1 MAGQRGRVLGLRC
14 LVVRPRVVQTN
25 IGKSCMRLIWRI
37 IWALLLAVVVTV
49 VLLLFLPADR
59 IARLAAEQ
67 IQAQTGRDVSI
78 TGNVSMTLWPVLGV
92 SAGKIEVG
100 NADWARQG
108 SMLTARNA
116 AIGIDTMA
124 LLSGEIKI
132 TNIEVASPT
141 IRLESRKDG
150 RANWIFTDASG
161 DAAIETGTTPDREAQ
176 AFSLQKLTVT
186 DATLIY
192 DAESSDRV
200 SYSGVDLA
208 LDWPERLGAADIQ
221 ATLRPAGADVD
232 VVARIESFAGFIA
245 GDVQSLSAQIKTSGG
260 SLSLNGRAST
270 MGDVAGRLGLKL
282 SDTDAFLR
290 ALGLGGADLPR
301 GLGRSVDMTTDLTL
315 TSDRRLS
322 LRGLDADLGGN
333 TVSGAA
339 DILLNGT
346 PQINAQFS
354 AGALDLT
361 GVTLG
366 ESAGTASGEGVGTG
380 WPKDRID
387 ASGLAAFNGEIA
399 LMANSIDLGS
409 FKLGKTRALVKN
421 ERSRAVIEL
430 REVQAYGGTVSGEFV
445 MNNRSGLSVGGKIF
459 VKSISVQQVLM
470 DALDMERLTG
480 TGDAEM
486 SFLGSGATVDA
497 IMRSLSGKGAVR
509 LGQGTIQGLD
519 LNTLMG
525 SGKGSGGTTVFDSLG
540 ATFTMDAGNLRNDDL
555 LFVLPNFEARGKG
568 RIGLGTQDID
578 YLFTP
583 AALRAN
589 SGKGIAIPVSIKGP
603 WSDPRIKP
611 DLEAAIDLNFAE
623 EKAKLEQKAKDLE
636 NEAKALVQGKLEKEL
651 GVSTEDGQSVED
663 AVKKK
668 LEDKLKGELFK
679 LFD

>member
-1 MAGQRGRVLGLRC
+1 MRMSGMKI
-14 LVVRPRVVQTN
+14 
-25 IGKSCMRLIWRI
+25 IGRI
-37 IWALLLAVVVTV
+37 IWALLLTVVVTV

-78 TGNVSMTLWPVLGV
+78 TGDVSMTLWPVLGV
-92 SAGKIEVG
+92 SAGEIEVG

-116 AIGIDTMA
+116 AIGIDAMA

-132 TNIEVASPT
+132 TNIEAASPT

-150 RANWIFTDASG
+150 RASWVFTDASG
-161 DAAIETGTTPDREAQ
+161 EAAFETETTPDREAQ

-192 DAESSDRV
+192 DAEGSDLV

-232 VVARIESFAGFIA
+232 VVATINGFAGFIA
-245 GDVQSLSAQIKTSGG
+245 GDVQPVVARIKTSGG

-270 MGDVAGRLGLKL
+270 AGDVAGRLGLKL

-290 ALGLGGADLPR
+290 ALGLDGADLPR
-301 GLGRSVDMTTDLTL
+301 GLGRSVDMDADLTL

-322 LRGLDADLGGN
+322 LRGMQADLGGN
-333 TVSGAA
+333 TITGAA
-339 DILLNGT
+339 DISLNGT
-346 PQINAQFS
+346 PQINAQIS
-354 AGALDLT
+354 AGALDLKGAT
-361 GVTLG
+361 QGDSSSAS
-366 ESAGTASGEGVGTG
+366 SAGSVGTG
-380 WPKDRID
+380 WPKDSID

-399 LMANSIDLGS
+399 LTASSIDLGS
-409 FKLGKTRALVKN
+409 FQLGKTRALIKN
-421 ERSRAVIEL
+421 DRSRMVFEM
-430 REVQAYGGTVSGEFV
+430 REVQAYDGTVSGEFV
-445 MNNRSGLSVGGKIF
+445 MNNRGGLSVGGKIF
-459 VKSISVQQVLM
+459 AKSVSVQKVLRDAM
-470 DALDMERLTG
+470 DVERLTG
-480 TGDAEM
+480 NGDAEI
-486 SFLGSGATVDA
+486 SFLGSGSNVDA
-497 IMRSLSGKGAVR
+497 IMRSLSGNGALR

-525 SGKGSGGTTVFDSLG
+525 SGNGSGGTTVFDSLG
-540 ATFTMDAGNLRNDDL
+540 ATFAINAGNLRNDDL
-555 LFVLPNFEARGKG
+555 LFVLPNYEARGKG
-568 RIGLGTQDID
+568 RVGLGAQDID

-603 WSDPRIKP
+603 WSNPRIQP
-611 DLEAAIDLNFAE
+611 DLEAAINLNLAE
-623 EKAKLEQKAKDLE
+623 EKAKLKEK
-636 NEAKALVQGKLEKEL
+636 AKALEDDTKARAQEKLEKEL
-651 GVSTEDGQSVED
+651 GVSTQDGQSVED

>member
-1 MAGQRGRVLGLRC
+1 MKI
-14 LVVRPRVVQTN
+14 
-25 IGKSCMRLIWRI
+25 IGRI
-37 IWALLLAVVVTV
+37 IGALLLIAVVAV
-49 VLLLFLPADR
+49 VSLLFLPADR

-67 IQAQTGRDVSI
+67 IKAQTGREVSI
-78 TGNVSMTLWPVLGV
+78 TGDVSMTLWPVLGV
-92 SAGKIEVG
+92 SAGEIEVG

-116 AIGIDTMA
+116 AIGIDAMA

-132 TNIEVASPT
+132 TNIEAASPT

-150 RANWIFTDASG
+150 RASWVFTDASG
-161 DAAIETGTTPDREAQ
+161 EAAIETETAPDREAQ

-192 DAESSDRV
+192 DAEGSDLV

-232 VVARIESFAGFIA
+232 VVATINGFAGFIA
-245 GDVQSLSAQIKTSGG
+245 GDVQPIVARIKTSGG
-260 SLSLNGRAST
+260 SLSLKGRAST
-270 MGDVAGRLGLKL
+270 AGDVAGRLGLKL

-290 ALGLGGADLPR
+290 ALGLDGADLPR
-301 GLGRSVDMTTDLTL
+301 GLGRSVDMDADLTL

-322 LRGLDADLGGN
+322 LRGMQADLDGN
-333 TVSGAA
+333 TITGAA
-339 DILLNGT
+339 DVLLNGT
-346 PQINAQFS
+346 PQFNAQIS
-354 AGALDLT
+354 AGALDLKGAT
-361 GVTLG
+361 QGDNSSAS
-366 ESAGTASGEGVGTG
+366 SAGSVGTG

-399 LMANSIDLGS
+399 LTASSIDLGS
-409 FKLGKTRALVKN
+409 FQLGKTRALIKN
-421 ERSRAVIEL
+421 DRSRMVFEM
-430 REVQAYGGTVSGEFV
+430 REVQAYDGTVSGEFV
-445 MNNRSGLSVGGKIF
+445 MNNRGGLSVGGKIF
-459 VKSISVQQVLM
+459 AKSVSVQKVLRDAM
-470 DALDMERLTG
+470 DVERLTG
-480 TGDAEM
+480 NGDAEI
-486 SFLGSGATVDA
+486 SFLGSGSNVDA
-497 IMRSLSGKGAVR
+497 IMRSLSGNGALR

-525 SGKGSGGTTVFDSLG
+525 SGNGSGGTTVFDSLG
-540 ATFTMDAGNLRNDDL
+540 ATFTINAGNLRNDDL
-555 LFVLPNFEARGKG
+555 LFVLPNYEARGKG
-568 RIGLGTQDID
+568 RVGLGAQEID

-603 WSDPRIKP
+603 WSNPRIQP
-611 DLEAAIDLNFAE
+611 DLEAAINLNLAE
-623 EKAKLEQKAKDLE
+623 EKAKLKEK
-636 NEAKALVQGKLEKEL
+636 AKALEDDTKARAQEKLEKEL
-651 GVSTEDGQSVED
+651 GVATEDGQSVED

>member
-1 MAGQRGRVLGLRC
+1 MKI
-14 LVVRPRVVQTN
+14 
-25 IGKSCMRLIWRI
+25 IGRI
-37 IWALLLAVVVTV
+37 IWALLLTVVVTV

-78 TGNVSMTLWPVLGV
+78 TGDVSMTLWPVLGV
-92 SAGKIEVG
+92 SAGEIEVG

-116 AIGIDTMA
+116 AIGIDAMA

-132 TNIEVASPT
+132 TNIEAASPT

-150 RANWIFTDASG
+150 RASWVFTDASG
-161 DAAIETGTTPDREAQ
+161 EAAFETETTPDREAQ

-192 DAESSDRV
+192 DAEGSDLV

-232 VVARIESFAGFIA
+232 VVATINGFAGFIA
-245 GDVQSLSAQIKTSGG
+245 GDVQPVVARIKTSGG

-270 MGDVAGRLGLKL
+270 AGDVAGRLGLKL

-290 ALGLGGADLPR
+290 ALGLDGADLPR
-301 GLGRSVDMTTDLTL
+301 GLGRSVDMDADLTL

-322 LRGLDADLGGN
+322 LRGMQADLGGN
-333 TVSGAA
+333 TITGAA
-339 DILLNGT
+339 DISLNGT
-346 PQINAQFS
+346 PQINAQIS
-354 AGALDLT
+354 AGALDLKGAT
-361 GVTLG
+361 QGDSSSAS
-366 ESAGTASGEGVGTG
+366 SAGSVGTG
-380 WPKDRID
+380 WPKDSID

-399 LMANSIDLGS
+399 LTASSIDLGS
-409 FKLGKTRALVKN
+409 FQLGKTRALIKN
-421 ERSRAVIEL
+421 DRSRMVFEM
-430 REVQAYGGTVSGEFV
+430 REVQAYDGTVSGEFV
-445 MNNRSGLSVGGKIF
+445 MNNRGGLSVGGKIF
-459 VKSISVQQVLM
+459 AKSVSVQKVLRDAM
-470 DALDMERLTG
+470 DVERLTG
-480 TGDAEM
+480 NGDAEI
-486 SFLGSGATVDA
+486 SFLGSGSNVDA
-497 IMRSLSGKGAVR
+497 IMRSLSGNGALR

-525 SGKGSGGTTVFDSLG
+525 SGNGSGGTTVFDSLG
-540 ATFTMDAGNLRNDDL
+540 ATFAINAGNLRNDDL
-555 LFVLPNFEARGKG
+555 LFVLPNYEARGKG
-568 RIGLGTQDID
+568 RVGLGAQDID

-603 WSDPRIKP
+603 WSNPRIQP
-611 DLEAAIDLNFAE
+611 DLEAAINLNLAE
-623 EKAKLEQKAKDLE
+623 EKAKLKEK
-636 NEAKALVQGKLEKEL
+636 AKALEDDTKARAQEKLEKEL
-651 GVSTEDGQSVED
+651 GVSTQDGQSVED

>member
-1 MAGQRGRVLGLRC
+1 MRMSGMKI
-14 LVVRPRVVQTN
+14 
-25 IGKSCMRLIWRI
+25 IGRI
-37 IWALLLAVVVTV
+37 IWALLLTVVVTV

-78 TGNVSMTLWPVLGV
+78 TGDVSMTLWPVLGV
-92 SAGKIEVG
+92 SAGEIEVG

-116 AIGIDTMA
+116 AIGIDAMA

-132 TNIEVASPT
+132 TNIEAASPT

-150 RANWIFTDASG
+150 RASWVFTDASG
-161 DAAIETGTTPDREAQ
+161 EAAIETETTPDREAQ

-192 DAESSDRV
+192 DAEGSDLV

-232 VVARIESFAGFIA
+232 VVATINGFAGFIA
-245 GDVQSLSAQIKTSGG
+245 GDVQPVVARIKTSGG

-270 MGDVAGRLGLKL
+270 AGDVAGRLGLKL

-290 ALGLGGADLPR
+290 ALGLDGADLPR
-301 GLGRSVDMTTDLTL
+301 GLGRSVDMDADLTL

-322 LRGLDADLGGN
+322 LRGMQADLGGN
-333 TVSGAA
+333 TITGAA
-339 DILLNGT
+339 DISLNGT
-346 PQINAQFS
+346 PQINAQIS
-354 AGALDLT
+354 AGALDLKGAT
-361 GVTLG
+361 QGDSSSAS
-366 ESAGTASGEGVGTG
+366 SAGSVGTG
-380 WPKDRID
+380 WPKDSID

-399 LMANSIDLGS
+399 LTASSIDLGS
-409 FKLGKTRALVKN
+409 FQLGKTRALIKN
-421 ERSRAVIEL
+421 DRSRMVFEM
-430 REVQAYGGTVSGEFV
+430 REVQAYDGTVSGEFV
-445 MNNRSGLSVGGKIF
+445 MNNRGGLSVGGKIF
-459 VKSISVQQVLM
+459 AKSVSVQKVLRDAM
-470 DALDMERLTG
+470 DVERLTG
-480 TGDAEM
+480 NGDAEI
-486 SFLGSGATVDA
+486 SFLGSGSNVDA
-497 IMRSLSGKGAVR
+497 IMRSLSGNGALR

-525 SGKGSGGTTVFDSLG
+525 SGNGSGGTTVFDSLG
-540 ATFTMDAGNLRNDDL
+540 ATFAINAGNLRNDDL
-555 LFVLPNFEARGKG
+555 LFVLPNYEARGKG
-568 RIGLGTQDID
+568 RVGLGAQDID

-589 SGKGIAIPVSIKGP
+589 SGKGFAIPVSIKGP
-603 WSDPRIKP
+603 WSNPRIQP
-611 DLEAAIDLNFAE
+611 DLEAAINLNLAE
-623 EKAKLEQKAKDLE
+623 EKAKLKEK
-636 NEAKALVQGKLEKEL
+636 AKALEDDAKARAQEKLEKEL
-651 GVSTEDGQSVED
+651 GVSTQDGQSVED

>member
-1 MAGQRGRVLGLRC
+1 MRMSGMKI
-14 LVVRPRVVQTN
+14 
-25 IGKSCMRLIWRI
+25 IGRI
-37 IWALLLAVVVTV
+37 IWALLLTVVVTV

-78 TGNVSMTLWPVLGV
+78 TGDVSMTLWPVLGV
-92 SAGKIEVG
+92 SAGEIEVG

-116 AIGIDTMA
+116 AIGIDAMA

-132 TNIEVASPT
+132 TNIEAASPT

-150 RANWIFTDASG
+150 RASWVFTDASG
-161 DAAIETGTTPDREAQ
+161 EAAIETETTPDREAQ

-192 DAESSDRV
+192 DAEGSDLV

-232 VVARIESFAGFIA
+232 VVATINGFAGFIA
-245 GDVQSLSAQIKTSGG
+245 GDVQPVVARIKTSGG

-270 MGDVAGRLGLKL
+270 AGDVAGRLGLKL

-290 ALGLGGADLPR
+290 ALGLDGADLPR
-301 GLGRSVDMTTDLTL
+301 GLGRSVDMDADLTL

-322 LRGLDADLGGN
+322 LRGMQADLGGN
-333 TVSGAA
+333 TITGAA
-339 DILLNGT
+339 DISLNGT
-346 PQINAQFS
+346 PQINAQIS
-354 AGALDLT
+354 AGALDLKGAT
-361 GVTLG
+361 QGDSSSAS
-366 ESAGTASGEGVGTG
+366 SAGSVGTG
-380 WPKDRID
+380 WPKDSID

-399 LMANSIDLGS
+399 LTASSIDLGS
-409 FKLGKTRALVKN
+409 FQLGKTRALIKN
-421 ERSRAVIEL
+421 DRSRMVFEM
-430 REVQAYGGTVSGEFV
+430 REVQAYDGTVSGEFV
-445 MNNRSGLSVGGKIF
+445 MNNRGGLSVGGKIF
-459 VKSISVQQVLM
+459 AKSVSVQKVLRDAM
-470 DALDMERLTG
+470 DVERLTG
-480 TGDAEM
+480 NGDAEI
-486 SFLGSGATVDA
+486 SFLGSGSNVDA
-497 IMRSLSGKGAVR
+497 IMRSLSGNGALR

-525 SGKGSGGTTVFDSLG
+525 SGNGSGGTTVFDSLG
-540 ATFTMDAGNLRNDDL
+540 ATFAINAGNLRNDDL
-555 LFVLPNFEARGKG
+555 LFVLPNYEARGKG
-568 RIGLGTQDID
+568 RVGLGAQDID

-589 SGKGIAIPVSIKGP
+589 SGKGFAIPVSIKGP
-603 WSDPRIKP
+603 WSNPRIQP
-611 DLEAAIDLNFAE
+611 DLEAAINLNLAE
-623 EKAKLEQKAKDLE
+623 EKAKLKEK
-636 NEAKALVQGKLEKEL
+636 AKALEDDTKARAQEKLEKEL
-651 GVSTEDGQSVED
+651 GVSTQDGQSVED

>member
-1 MAGQRGRVLGLRC
+1 MSGMKI
-14 LVVRPRVVQTN
+14 
-25 IGKSCMRLIWRI
+25 IGRI
-37 IWALLLAVVVTV
+37 IWALLLTVVVTV

-78 TGNVSMTLWPVLGV
+78 TGDVSMTLWPVLGV
-92 SAGKIEVG
+92 SAGEIEVG

-116 AIGIDTMA
+116 AIGIDAMA

-132 TNIEVASPT
+132 TNIEAASPT

-150 RANWIFTDASG
+150 RASWVFTDASG
-161 DAAIETGTTPDREAQ
+161 EAAFETETTPDREAQ

-192 DAESSDRV
+192 DAEGSDLV

-232 VVARIESFAGFIA
+232 VVATINGFAGFIA
-245 GDVQSLSAQIKTSGG
+245 GDVQPVVARIKTSGG

-270 MGDVAGRLGLKL
+270 AGDVAGRLGLKL

-290 ALGLGGADLPR
+290 ALGLDGADLPR
-301 GLGRSVDMTTDLTL
+301 GLGRSVDMDADLTL

-322 LRGLDADLGGN
+322 LRGMQADLGGN
-333 TVSGAA
+333 TITGAA
-339 DILLNGT
+339 DISLNGT
-346 PQINAQFS
+346 PQINAQIS
-354 AGALDLT
+354 AGALDLKGAT
-361 GVTLG
+361 QGDSSSAS
-366 ESAGTASGEGVGTG
+366 SAGSVGTG
-380 WPKDRID
+380 WPKDSID

-399 LMANSIDLGS
+399 LTASSIDLGS
-409 FKLGKTRALVKN
+409 FQLGKTRALIKN
-421 ERSRAVIEL
+421 DRSRMVFEM
-430 REVQAYGGTVSGEFV
+430 REVQAYDGTVSGEFV
-445 MNNRSGLSVGGKIF
+445 MNNRGGLSVGGKIF
-459 VKSISVQQVLM
+459 AKSVSVQKVLRDAM
-470 DALDMERLTG
+470 DVERLTG
-480 TGDAEM
+480 NGDAEI
-486 SFLGSGATVDA
+486 SFLGSGSNVDA
-497 IMRSLSGKGAVR
+497 IMRSLSGNGALR

-525 SGKGSGGTTVFDSLG
+525 SGNGSGGTTVFDSLG
-540 ATFTMDAGNLRNDDL
+540 ATFAINAGNLRNDDL
-555 LFVLPNFEARGKG
+555 LFVLPNYEARGKG
-568 RIGLGTQDID
+568 RVGLGAQDID

-603 WSDPRIKP
+603 WSNPRIQP
-611 DLEAAIDLNFAE
+611 DLEAAINLNLAE
-623 EKAKLEQKAKDLE
+623 EKAKLKEK
-636 NEAKALVQGKLEKEL
+636 AKALEDDTKARAQEKLEKEL
-651 GVSTEDGQSVED
+651 GVSTQDGQSVED

>member
-1 MAGQRGRVLGLRC
+1 MRMSGMKI
-14 LVVRPRVVQTN
+14 
-25 IGKSCMRLIWRI
+25 IGRI
-37 IWALLLAVVVTV
+37 IWALLLTVVVTV

-78 TGNVSMTLWPVLGV
+78 TGDVSMTLWPVLGV
-92 SAGKIEVG
+92 SAGEIEVG

-116 AIGIDTMA
+116 AIGIDAMA

-132 TNIEVASPT
+132 TNIEAASPT

-150 RANWIFTDASG
+150 RASWVFTDASG
-161 DAAIETGTTPDREAQ
+161 EAAIETETTPDREAQ

-192 DAESSDRV
+192 DAEGSDLV

-232 VVARIESFAGFIA
+232 VVATINGFAGFIA
-245 GDVQSLSAQIKTSGG
+245 GDVQPVVARIKTSGG

-270 MGDVAGRLGLKL
+270 AGDVAGRLGLKL

-290 ALGLGGADLPR
+290 ALGLDGADLPR
-301 GLGRSVDMTTDLTL
+301 GLGRSVDMDADLTL

-322 LRGLDADLGGN
+322 LRGMQADLGGN
-333 TVSGAA
+333 TITGAA
-339 DILLNGT
+339 DISLNGT
-346 PQINAQFS
+346 PQINAQIS
-354 AGALDLT
+354 AGALDLKGAT
-361 GVTLG
+361 QGDSSSAS
-366 ESAGTASGEGVGTG
+366 SAGSVGTG
-380 WPKDRID
+380 WPKDSID

-399 LMANSIDLGS
+399 LTASSIDLGS
-409 FKLGKTRALVKN
+409 FQLGKTRALIKN
-421 ERSRAVIEL
+421 DRSRMVFEM
-430 REVQAYGGTVSGEFV
+430 REVQAYDGTVSGEFV
-445 MNNRSGLSVGGKIF
+445 MNNRGGLSVGGKIF
-459 VKSISVQQVLM
+459 AKSVSVQKVLRDAM
-470 DALDMERLTG
+470 DVERLTG
-480 TGDAEM
+480 NGDAEI
-486 SFLGSGATVDA
+486 SFLGSGSNVDA
-497 IMRSLSGKGAVR
+497 IMRSLSGNGALR

-525 SGKGSGGTTVFDSLG
+525 SGNGSGGTTVFDSLG
-540 ATFTMDAGNLRNDDL
+540 ATFAINAGNLRNDDL
-555 LFVLPNFEARGKG
+555 LFVLPNYEARGKG
-568 RIGLGTQDID
+568 RVGLGAQDID

-603 WSDPRIKP
+603 WSNPRIQP
-611 DLEAAIDLNFAE
+611 DLEAAINLNLAE
-623 EKAKLEQKAKDLE
+623 EKAKLKEK
-636 NEAKALVQGKLEKEL
+636 AKALEDDTKARAQEKLEKEL
-651 GVSTEDGQSVED
+651 GVSTQDGQSVED

>member
-1 MAGQRGRVLGLRC
+1 MKI
-14 LVVRPRVVQTN
+14 
-25 IGKSCMRLIWRI
+25 IGRI
-37 IWALLLAVVVTV
+37 IGALLLIAVVAV
-49 VLLLFLPADR
+49 VSLLFLPADR

-67 IQAQTGRDVSI
+67 IKAQTGREVSI
-78 TGNVSMTLWPVLGV
+78 TGDVSMTLWPVLGV
-92 SAGKIEVG
+92 SAGEIEVG

-116 AIGIDTMA
+116 AIGIDAMA

-132 TNIEVASPT
+132 TNIEAASPT

-150 RANWIFTDASG
+150 RASWVFTDASG
-161 DAAIETGTTPDREAQ
+161 EAAIETETAPDREAQ

-192 DAESSDRV
+192 DAEGSDLV

-232 VVARIESFAGFIA
+232 VVATINGFAGFIA
-245 GDVQSLSAQIKTSGG
+245 GDVQPIVARIKTSGG
-260 SLSLNGRAST
+260 SLSLKGRAST
-270 MGDVAGRLGLKL
+270 AGDVAGRLGLKL

-290 ALGLGGADLPR
+290 ALGLDGADLPR
-301 GLGRSVDMTTDLTL
+301 GLGRSVDMDADLTL

-322 LRGLDADLGGN
+322 LRGMQADLDGN
-333 TVSGAA
+333 TITGAA
-339 DILLNGT
+339 DVSLNGT
-346 PQINAQFS
+346 PQINAQIS
-354 AGALDLT
+354 AGALDLKGAT
-361 GVTLG
+361 QGDSSSAS
-366 ESAGTASGEGVGTG
+366 SAGSVGTG

-399 LMANSIDLGS
+399 LTASSIDLGS
-409 FKLGKTRALVKN
+409 FQLGKTRALIKN
-421 ERSRAVIEL
+421 DRSRMVFEM
-430 REVQAYGGTVSGEFV
+430 REVQAYDGTVSGEFV
-445 MNNRSGLSVGGKIF
+445 MNNRGGLSVGGKIF
-459 VKSISVQQVLM
+459 AKSVSVQKVLRDAM
-470 DALDMERLTG
+470 DVERLTG
-480 TGDAEM
+480 NGDAEI
-486 SFLGSGATVDA
+486 SFLGSGSNVDA
-497 IMRSLSGKGAVR
+497 IMRSLSGNGALR

-525 SGKGSGGTTVFDSLG
+525 SGNGSGGTTVFDSLG
-540 ATFTMDAGNLRNDDL
+540 ATFAINAGNLRNDDL
-555 LFVLPNFEARGKG
+555 LFVLPNYEARGKG
-568 RIGLGTQDID
+568 RVGLGAQDID

-603 WSDPRIKP
+603 WSNPRIQP
-611 DLEAAIDLNFAE
+611 DLEAAINLNLAE
-623 EKAKLEQKAKDLE
+623 EKAKLKEK
-636 NEAKALVQGKLEKEL
+636 AKALEDDTKARAQEKLEKEL

>member
-1 MAGQRGRVLGLRC
+1 MKI
-14 LVVRPRVVQTN
+14 
-25 IGKSCMRLIWRI
+25 IGRI
-37 IWALLLAVVVTV
+37 IGALLLIAVVAV
-49 VLLLFLPADR
+49 VSLLFLPADR

-67 IQAQTGRDVSI
+67 IKAQTGREVSI
-78 TGNVSMTLWPVLGV
+78 TGDVSMTLWPVLGV
-92 SAGKIEVG
+92 SAGEIEVG

-116 AIGIDTMA
+116 AIGIDAMA

-132 TNIEVASPT
+132 TNIEAASPT

-150 RANWIFTDASG
+150 RASWVFTDASG
-161 DAAIETGTTPDREAQ
+161 EAAIETETAPDREAQ

-192 DAESSDRV
+192 DAEGSDLV

-232 VVARIESFAGFIA
+232 VVATINGFAGFIA
-245 GDVQSLSAQIKTSGG
+245 GDVQPIVARIKTSGG
-260 SLSLNGRAST
+260 SLSLKGRAST
-270 MGDVAGRLGLKL
+270 AGDVAGRLGLKL

-290 ALGLGGADLPR
+290 ALGLDGADLPR
-301 GLGRSVDMTTDLTL
+301 GLGRSVDMDADLTL

-322 LRGLDADLGGN
+322 LRGMQADLDGN
-333 TVSGAA
+333 TITGAA
-339 DILLNGT
+339 DVLLNGT
-346 PQINAQFS
+346 PQFNAQIS
-354 AGALDLT
+354 AGALDLKGAT
-361 GVTLG
+361 QGDNSSAS
-366 ESAGTASGEGVGTG
+366 SAGSVGTG

-399 LMANSIDLGS
+399 LTASSIDLGS
-409 FKLGKTRALVKN
+409 FQLGKTRALIKN
-421 ERSRAVIEL
+421 DRSRMVFEM
-430 REVQAYGGTVSGEFV
+430 REVQAYDGTVSGEFV
-445 MNNRSGLSVGGKIF
+445 MNNRGGLSVGGKIF
-459 VKSISVQQVLM
+459 AKSVSVQKVLRDAM
-470 DALDMERLTG
+470 DVERLTG
-480 TGDAEM
+480 NGDAEI
-486 SFLGSGATVDA
+486 SFLGSGSNVDA
-497 IMRSLSGKGAVR
+497 IMRSLSGNGALR

-525 SGKGSGGTTVFDSLG
+525 SGNGSGGTTVFDSLG
-540 ATFTMDAGNLRNDDL
+540 ATFTINAGNLRNDDL
-555 LFVLPNFEARGKG
+555 LFVLPNYEARGKG
-568 RIGLGTQDID
+568 RVGLGAQEID

-603 WSDPRIKP
+603 WSNPRIQP
-611 DLEAAIDLNFAE
+611 DLEAAINLNLAE
-623 EKAKLEQKAKDLE
+623 EKAKLKEK
-636 NEAKALVQGKLEKEL
+636 AKALEDDTKARAQEKLEKEL

>member
-1 MAGQRGRVLGLRC
+1 MRMSGMKI
-14 LVVRPRVVQTN
+14 
-25 IGKSCMRLIWRI
+25 IGRI
-37 IWALLLAVVVTV
+37 IWALLLTVVVTV

-78 TGNVSMTLWPVLGV
+78 TGDVSMTLWPVLGV
-92 SAGKIEVG
+92 SAGEIEVG

-116 AIGIDTMA
+116 AIGIDAMA

-132 TNIEVASPT
+132 TNIEAASPT

-150 RANWIFTDASG
+150 RASWVFTDASG
-161 DAAIETGTTPDREAQ
+161 EAAIETETTPDREAQ

-192 DAESSDRV
+192 DAEGSDLV

-208 LDWPERLGAADIQ
+208 LDWPERLGAAEIQ
-221 ATLRPAGADVD
+221 ATLRPAGADVN
-232 VVARIESFAGFIA
+232 VVATINGFAGFIA
-245 GDVQSLSAQIKTSGG
+245 GDVQPVVARIKTSGG

-270 MGDVAGRLGLKL
+270 AGDVAGRLGLKL

-290 ALGLGGADLPR
+290 ALGLDGADLPR
-301 GLGRSVDMTTDLTL
+301 GLGRSVDMDADLTL

-322 LRGLDADLGGN
+322 LRGMQADLGGN
-333 TVSGAA
+333 TITGAA
-339 DILLNGT
+339 DISLNGT
-346 PQINAQFS
+346 PQINAQIS
-354 AGALDLT
+354 AGALDLKGAT
-361 GVTLG
+361 QGDSSSAS
-366 ESAGTASGEGVGTG
+366 SAGSVGTG
-380 WPKDRID
+380 WPKDSID

-399 LMANSIDLGS
+399 LTASSIDLGS
-409 FKLGKTRALVKN
+409 FQLGKTRALIKN
-421 ERSRAVIEL
+421 DRSRMVFEM
-430 REVQAYGGTVSGEFV
+430 REVQAYDGTVSGEFV
-445 MNNRSGLSVGGKIF
+445 MNNRGGLSVGGKIF
-459 VKSISVQQVLM
+459 AKSVSVQKVLRDAM
-470 DALDMERLTG
+470 DVERLTG
-480 TGDAEM
+480 NGDAEI
-486 SFLGSGATVDA
+486 SFLGSGSNVDA
-497 IMRSLSGKGAVR
+497 IMRSLSGNGALR

-525 SGKGSGGTTVFDSLG
+525 SGNGSGGTTVFDSLG
-540 ATFTMDAGNLRNDDL
+540 ATFAINAGNLRNDDL
-555 LFVLPNFEARGKG
+555 LFVLPNYEARGKG
-568 RIGLGTQDID
+568 RVGLGAQDID

-603 WSDPRIKP
+603 WSNPRIQP
-611 DLEAAIDLNFAE
+611 DLEAAINLNLAE
-623 EKAKLEQKAKDLE
+623 EKAKLKEK
-636 NEAKALVQGKLEKEL
+636 AKALEDDTKARAQEKLEKEL
-651 GVSTEDGQSVED
+651 GVSTQDGQSVED

>member
-1 MAGQRGRVLGLRC
+1 MRMSGMKI
-14 LVVRPRVVQTN
+14 
-25 IGKSCMRLIWRI
+25 IGRI
-37 IWALLLAVVVTV
+37 IWALLLTVVVTV

-78 TGNVSMTLWPVLGV
+78 TGDVSMTLWPVLGV
-92 SAGKIEVG
+92 SAGEIEVG

-116 AIGIDTMA
+116 AIGIDAMA

-132 TNIEVASPT
+132 TNIEAASPT

-150 RANWIFTDASG
+150 RASWVFTDASG
-161 DAAIETGTTPDREAQ
+161 EAAIETETTPDREAQ

-192 DAESSDRV
+192 DAEGSDLV

-232 VVARIESFAGFIA
+232 VVATINGFAGFIA
-245 GDVQSLSAQIKTSGG
+245 GDVQPVVARIKTSGG

-270 MGDVAGRLGLKL
+270 AGDVAGRLGLKL

-290 ALGLGGADLPR
+290 ALGLDGADLPR
-301 GLGRSVDMTTDLTL
+301 GLGRSVDMDADLTL

-322 LRGLDADLGGN
+322 LRGMQADLGGN
-333 TVSGAA
+333 TITGAA
-339 DILLNGT
+339 DISLNGT
-346 PQINAQFS
+346 PQINAQIS
-354 AGALDLT
+354 AGALDLKGAT
-361 GVTLG
+361 QGDSSSAS
-366 ESAGTASGEGVGTG
+366 SAGSVGTG
-380 WPKDRID
+380 WPKDSID

-399 LMANSIDLGS
+399 LTASSIDLGS
-409 FKLGKTRALVKN
+409 FQLGKTRALIKN
-421 ERSRAVIEL
+421 DRSRMVFEM
-430 REVQAYGGTVSGEFV
+430 REVQAYDGTVSGEFV
-445 MNNRSGLSVGGKIF
+445 MNNRGGLSVGGKIF
-459 VKSISVQQVLM
+459 AKSVSVQKVLR
-470 DALDMERLTG
+470 DAMEVERLTG
-480 TGDAEM
+480 NGDAEI
-486 SFLGSGATVDA
+486 SFLGSGSNVDA
-497 IMRSLSGKGAVR
+497 IMRSLSGNGALR

-525 SGKGSGGTTVFDSLG
+525 SGNGSGGTTVFDSLG
-540 ATFTMDAGNLRNDDL
+540 ATFAINAGNLRNDDL
-555 LFVLPNFEARGKG
+555 LFVLPNYEARGKG
-568 RIGLGTQDID
+568 RVGLGAQDID

-603 WSDPRIKP
+603 WSNPRIQP
-611 DLEAAIDLNFAE
+611 DLEAAINLNLAE
-623 EKAKLEQKAKDLE
+623 EKAKLKEK
-636 NEAKALVQGKLEKEL
+636 AKALEDDTKARAQEKLEKEL
-651 GVSTEDGQSVED
+651 GVSTQDGQSVED

>member
-1 MAGQRGRVLGLRC
+1 MRMSGMKI
-14 LVVRPRVVQTN
+14 
-25 IGKSCMRLIWRI
+25 IGRI
-37 IWALLLAVVVTV
+37 IWALLLTVVVTV

-78 TGNVSMTLWPVLGV
+78 TGDVSMTLWPVLGV
-92 SAGKIEVG
+92 SAGEIEVG

-116 AIGIDTMA
+116 AIGIDAMA

-132 TNIEVASPT
+132 TNIEAASPT

-150 RANWIFTDASG
+150 RASWVFTDASG
-161 DAAIETGTTPDREAQ
+161 EAAIETETTPDREAQ

-192 DAESSDRV
+192 DAEGSDLV

-232 VVARIESFAGFIA
+232 VVATINGFAGFIA
-245 GDVQSLSAQIKTSGG
+245 GDVQPVVARIKTSGG

-270 MGDVAGRLGLKL
+270 AGDVAGRLGLKL

-290 ALGLGGADLPR
+290 ALGLDGADLPR
-301 GLGRSVDMTTDLTL
+301 GLGRSVDMDADLTL

-322 LRGLDADLGGN
+322 LRGMQADLGGN
-333 TVSGAA
+333 TITGAA
-339 DILLNGT
+339 DISLNGT
-346 PQINAQFS
+346 PQINAQIS
-354 AGALDLT
+354 AGALDLKGAT
-361 GVTLG
+361 QGDSSSAS
-366 ESAGTASGEGVGTG
+366 SAGSVGTG

-399 LMANSIDLGS
+399 LTASSIDLGS
-409 FKLGKTRALVKN
+409 FQLGKTRALIKN
-421 ERSRAVIEL
+421 DRSRMVFEM
-430 REVQAYGGTVSGEFV
+430 REVQAYDGTVSGEFV
-445 MNNRSGLSVGGKIF
+445 MNNRGGLSVGGKIF
-459 VKSISVQQVLM
+459 AKSVSVQKVLRDAM
-470 DALDMERLTG
+470 DVERLTG
-480 TGDAEM
+480 NGDAEI
-486 SFLGSGATVDA
+486 SFLGSGSNVDA
-497 IMRSLSGKGAVR
+497 IMRSLSGNGALR

-525 SGKGSGGTTVFDSLG
+525 SGNGSGGTTVFDSLG
-540 ATFTMDAGNLRNDDL
+540 ATFAINAGNLRNDDL
-555 LFVLPNFEARGKG
+555 LFVLPNYEARGKG
-568 RIGLGTQDID
+568 RVGLGAQDID

-603 WSDPRIKP
+603 WSNPRIQP
-611 DLEAAIDLNFAE
+611 DLEAAINLNLAE
-623 EKAKLEQKAKDLE
+623 EKAKLKEK
-636 NEAKALVQGKLEKEL
+636 AKALEDDTKARAQEKLEKEL
-651 GVSTEDGQSVED
+651 GVSTQDGQSVED

>member
-1 MAGQRGRVLGLRC
+1 MKI
-14 LVVRPRVVQTN
+14 
-25 IGKSCMRLIWRI
+25 IG
-37 IWALLLAVVVTV
+37 ALLLIAVVAV
-49 VLLLFLPADR
+49 VSLLFLPADR

-67 IQAQTGRDVSI
+67 IKAQTGREVSI
-78 TGNVSMTLWPVLGV
+78 TGDVSMTLWPVLGV
-92 SAGKIEVG
+92 SAGEIEVG

-116 AIGIDTMA
+116 AIGIDAMA

-132 TNIEVASPT
+132 TNIEAASPT

-150 RANWIFTDASG
+150 RASWVFTDASG
-161 DAAIETGTTPDREAQ
+161 EAAIETETAPDREAQ

-192 DAESSDRV
+192 DAEGSDLV

-232 VVARIESFAGFIA
+232 VVATINGFAGFIA
-245 GDVQSLSAQIKTSGG
+245 GDVQPIVARIKTSGG
-260 SLSLNGRAST
+260 SLSLKGRAST
-270 MGDVAGRLGLKL
+270 AGDVAGRLGLKL

-290 ALGLGGADLPR
+290 ALGLDGADLPR
-301 GLGRSVDMTTDLTL
+301 GLGRSVDMDADLTL

-322 LRGLDADLGGN
+322 LRGMQADLDGN
-333 TVSGAA
+333 TITGAA
-339 DILLNGT
+339 DVSLNGT
-346 PQINAQFS
+346 PQFNAQIS
-354 AGALDLT
+354 AGALDLKGAT
-361 GVTLG
+361 QGDNSSAS
-366 ESAGTASGEGVGTG
+366 SAGSVGTG

-399 LMANSIDLGS
+399 LTASSIDLGS
-409 FKLGKTRALVKN
+409 FQLGKTRALIKN
-421 ERSRAVIEL
+421 DRSRMVFEM
-430 REVQAYGGTVSGEFV
+430 REVQAYDGTVSGEFV
-445 MNNRSGLSVGGKIF
+445 MNNRGGLSVGGKIF
-459 VKSISVQQVLM
+459 AKSVSVQKVLRDAM
-470 DALDMERLTG
+470 DVERLTG
-480 TGDAEM
+480 NGDAEI
-486 SFLGSGATVDA
+486 SFLGSGSNVDA
-497 IMRSLSGKGAVR
+497 IMRSLSGNGALR

-525 SGKGSGGTTVFDSLG
+525 SGNGSGGTTVFDSLG
-540 ATFTMDAGNLRNDDL
+540 ATFTINAGNLRNDDL
-555 LFVLPNFEARGKG
+555 LFVLPNYEARGKG
-568 RIGLGTQDID
+568 RVGLGAQEID

-603 WSDPRIKP
+603 WSNPRIQP
-611 DLEAAIDLNFAE
+611 DLEAAINLNLAE
-623 EKAKLEQKAKDLE
+623 EKAKLKEK
-636 NEAKALVQGKLEKEL
+636 AKALEDDTKARAQEKLEKEL

-668 LEDKLKGELFK
+668 LEDKLQGELFK

>member
-1 MAGQRGRVLGLRC
+1 MKI
-14 LVVRPRVVQTN
+14 
-25 IGKSCMRLIWRI
+25 IGRI
-37 IWALLLAVVVTV
+37 IGALLLIAVVAV
-49 VLLLFLPADR
+49 VSLLFLPADR

-67 IQAQTGRDVSI
+67 IKAQTGREVSI
-78 TGNVSMTLWPVLGV
+78 TGDVSMTLWPVLGV
-92 SAGKIEVG
+92 SAGEIEVG

-116 AIGIDTMA
+116 AIGIDAMA

-132 TNIEVASPT
+132 TNIEAASPT

-150 RANWIFTDASG
+150 RASWVFTDASG
-161 DAAIETGTTPDREAQ
+161 EAAIETETAPDREAQ

-192 DAESSDRV
+192 DAEGSDLV

-232 VVARIESFAGFIA
+232 VVATINGFAGFIA
-245 GDVQSLSAQIKTSGG
+245 GDVQPIVARIKTSGG
-260 SLSLNGRAST
+260 SLSLKGRAST
-270 MGDVAGRLGLKL
+270 AGDVAGRLGLKL

-290 ALGLGGADLPR
+290 ALGLDGADLPR
-301 GLGRSVDMTTDLTL
+301 GLGRSVDMDADLTL

-322 LRGLDADLGGN
+322 LRGMQADLDGN
-333 TVSGAA
+333 TITGAA
-339 DILLNGT
+339 DVSLNGT
-346 PQINAQFS
+346 PQFNAQIS
-354 AGALDLT
+354 AGALDLKGAT
-361 GVTLG
+361 QGDNSSAS
-366 ESAGTASGEGVGTG
+366 SAGSVGTG

-399 LMANSIDLGS
+399 LTASSIDLGS
-409 FKLGKTRALVKN
+409 FQLGKTRALIKN
-421 ERSRAVIEL
+421 DRSRMVFEM
-430 REVQAYGGTVSGEFV
+430 REVQAYDGTVSGEFV
-445 MNNRSGLSVGGKIF
+445 MNNRGGLSVGGKIF
-459 VKSISVQQVLM
+459 AKSVSVQKVLRDAM
-470 DALDMERLTG
+470 DVERLTG
-480 TGDAEM
+480 NGDAEI
-486 SFLGSGATVDA
+486 SFLGSGSNVDA
-497 IMRSLSGKGAVR
+497 IMRSLSGNGALR

-525 SGKGSGGTTVFDSLG
+525 SGNGSGGTTVFDSLG
-540 ATFTMDAGNLRNDDL
+540 ATFTINAGNLRNDDL
-555 LFVLPNFEARGKG
+555 LFVLPNYEARGKG
-568 RIGLGTQDID
+568 RVGLGAQEID

-603 WSDPRIKP
+603 WSNPRIQP
-611 DLEAAIDLNFAE
+611 DLEAAINLNLAE
-623 EKAKLEQKAKDLE
+623 EKAKLKEK
-636 NEAKALVQGKLEKEL
+636 AKALEDDTKARAQEKLEKEL

>member
-1 MAGQRGRVLGLRC
+1 MRMSGMKI
-14 LVVRPRVVQTN
+14 
-25 IGKSCMRLIWRI
+25 IGRI
-37 IWALLLAVVVTV
+37 IWALLLTVVVTV

-78 TGNVSMTLWPVLGV
+78 TGDVSMTLWPVLGV
-92 SAGKIEVG
+92 SAGEIEVG

-116 AIGIDTMA
+116 AIGIDAMA

-132 TNIEVASPT
+132 TNIEAASPT

-150 RANWIFTDASG
+150 RASWIFTDASG

-192 DAESSDRV
+192 DAEGSDLV

-232 VVARIESFAGFIA
+232 VVATINGFAGFIA
-245 GDVQSLSAQIKTSGG
+245 GDVQPVVARIKTSGG

-270 MGDVAGRLGLKL
+270 AGDVAGRLGLKL

-290 ALGLGGADLPR
+290 ALGLDGADLPR
-301 GLGRSVDMTTDLTL
+301 GLGRSVDMDADLTL
-315 TSDRRLS
+315 TSDSRLS
-322 LRGLDADLGGN
+322 LRGMQADLGGN
-333 TVSGAA
+333 TITGAA
-339 DILLNGT
+339 DISLNGT
-346 PQINAQFS
+346 PQINAQIS
-354 AGALDLT
+354 AGALDLKGAT
-361 GVTLG
+361 QGDSSSAS
-366 ESAGTASGEGVGTG
+366 SAGSVGTG

-399 LMANSIDLGS
+399 LTASSIDLCS
-409 FKLGKTRALVKN
+409 FQLGKTRALIKN
-421 ERSRAVIEL
+421 DRSRMVFEM
-430 REVQAYGGTVSGEFV
+430 REVQAYDGTVSGEFV
-445 MNNRSGLSVGGKIF
+445 MNNRGGLSVGGKIF
-459 VKSISVQQVLM
+459 AKSVSVQKVLRDAM
-470 DALDMERLTG
+470 DVERLTG
-480 TGDAEM
+480 NGDAEI
-486 SFLGSGATVDA
+486 SFLSSGSNVDA
-497 IMRSLSGKGAVR
+497 IMRSLSGNGALR

-525 SGKGSGGTTVFDSLG
+525 SGNGSGGTTVFDSLG
-540 ATFTMDAGNLRNDDL
+540 ATFAINAGNLRNDDL
-555 LFVLPNFEARGKG
+555 LFVLPNYEARGKG
-568 RIGLGTQDID
+568 RVGLGAQDID

-603 WSDPRIKP
+603 WSNPRIQP
-611 DLEAAIDLNFAE
+611 DLEAAINLNLAE
-623 EKAKLEQKAKDLE
+623 EKAKLKEK
-636 NEAKALVQGKLEKEL
+636 AKALEDDTKARAQEKLEKEL
-651 GVSTEDGQSVED
+651 GVSTQDGQSVED

>member
-1 MAGQRGRVLGLRC
+1 MKI
-14 LVVRPRVVQTN
+14 
-25 IGKSCMRLIWRI
+25 IGRI
-37 IWALLLAVVVTV
+37 IGALLLIAVVAV
-49 VLLLFLPADR
+49 VSLLFLPADR

-67 IQAQTGRDVSI
+67 IKAQTGRDVSI
-78 TGNVSMTLWPVLGV
+78 TGDVSMTLWPVLGV
-92 SAGKIEVG
+92 SAGEIEVG

-116 AIGIDTMA
+116 AIGIDAMA

-132 TNIEVASPT
+132 TNIEAASPT

-150 RANWIFTDASG
+150 RASWVFTDASG
-161 DAAIETGTTPDREAQ
+161 EAAIETETAPDREAQ

-192 DAESSDRV
+192 DAEGSDLV

-232 VVARIESFAGFIA
+232 VVATINGFAGFIA
-245 GDVQSLSAQIKTSGG
+245 GDVQPIVARIKTSGG

-270 MGDVAGRLGLKL
+270 AGDVAGRLGLKL

-290 ALGLGGADLPR
+290 ALGLDGADLPR
-301 GLGRSVDMTTDLTL
+301 GLGRSVDMDADLTL

-322 LRGLDADLGGN
+322 LRGMQADLDGN
-333 TVSGAA
+333 TITGAA
-339 DILLNGT
+339 DVSLNGT
-346 PQINAQFS
+346 PQFNAQIS
-354 AGALDLT
+354 AGALDLKGAT
-361 GVTLG
+361 QGDNSSAS
-366 ESAGTASGEGVGTG
+366 SAGSVGTG

-399 LMANSIDLGS
+399 LTASSIDLGS
-409 FKLGKTRALVKN
+409 FQLGKTRALIKN
-421 ERSRAVIEL
+421 DRSRMVFEM
-430 REVQAYGGTVSGEFV
+430 REVQAYDGTVSGEFV
-445 MNNRSGLSVGGKIF
+445 MNNRGGLSVGGKIF
-459 VKSISVQQVLM
+459 AKSVSVQKVLRDAM
-470 DALDMERLTG
+470 DVERLTG
-480 TGDAEM
+480 NGDAEI
-486 SFLGSGATVDA
+486 SFLGSGSNVDA
-497 IMRSLSGKGAVR
+497 IMRSLSGNGALR

-525 SGKGSGGTTVFDSLG
+525 SGNGSGGTTVFDSLG
-540 ATFTMDAGNLRNDDL
+540 ATFAVNAGNLRNDDL
-555 LFVLPNFEARGKG
+555 LFVLPNYEARGKG
-568 RIGLGTQDID
+568 RVGLGAQDID

-603 WSDPRIKP
+603 WSNPRIQP
-611 DLEAAIDLNFAE
+611 DLEAAINLNLAE
-623 EKAKLEQKAKDLE
+623 EKAKLKEK
-636 NEAKALVQGKLEKEL
+636 AKALEDDTKARAQEKLEKEL

>member
-1 MAGQRGRVLGLRC
+1 MKI
-14 LVVRPRVVQTN
+14 
-25 IGKSCMRLIWRI
+25 IGRI
-37 IWALLLAVVVTV
+37 IWALLLTVVVTV

-78 TGNVSMTLWPVLGV
+78 TGDVSMTLWPVLGV
-92 SAGKIEVG
+92 SAGEIEVG

-116 AIGIDTMA
+116 AIGIDAMA

-132 TNIEVASPT
+132 TNIEAASPT

-150 RANWIFTDASG
+150 RASWVFTDASG
-161 DAAIETGTTPDREAQ
+161 EAAIETETTPDREAQ

-192 DAESSDRV
+192 DAEGSDLV

-232 VVARIESFAGFIA
+232 VVATINGFAGFIA
-245 GDVQSLSAQIKTSGG
+245 GDVQPVVARIKTSGG

-270 MGDVAGRLGLKL
+270 AGDVAGRLGLKL

-290 ALGLGGADLPR
+290 ALGLDGADLPR
-301 GLGRSVDMTTDLTL
+301 GLGRSVDMDADLTL

-322 LRGLDADLGGN
+322 LRGMQADLGGN
-333 TVSGAA
+333 TITGAA
-339 DILLNGT
+339 DISLNGT
-346 PQINAQFS
+346 PQINAQIS
-354 AGALDLT
+354 AGALDLKGAT
-361 GVTLG
+361 QGDSSSAS
-366 ESAGTASGEGVGTG
+366 SAGSVGTG
-380 WPKDRID
+380 WPKDSID

-399 LMANSIDLGS
+399 LTASSIDLGS
-409 FKLGKTRALVKN
+409 FQLGKTRALIKN
-421 ERSRAVIEL
+421 DRSRMVFEM
-430 REVQAYGGTVSGEFV
+430 REVQAYDGTVSGEFV
-445 MNNRSGLSVGGKIF
+445 MNNRGGLSVGGKIF
-459 VKSISVQQVLM
+459 AKSVSVQKVLRDAM
-470 DALDMERLTG
+470 DVERLTG
-480 TGDAEM
+480 NGDAEI
-486 SFLGSGATVDA
+486 SFLGSGSNVDA
-497 IMRSLSGKGAVR
+497 IMRSLSGNGALR

-525 SGKGSGGTTVFDSLG
+525 SGNGSGGTTVFDSLG
-540 ATFTMDAGNLRNDDL
+540 ATFAINAGNLRNDDL
-555 LFVLPNFEARGKG
+555 LFVLPNYEARGKG
-568 RIGLGTQDID
+568 RVGLGAQDID

-589 SGKGIAIPVSIKGP
+589 SGKGFAIPVSIKGP
-603 WSDPRIKP
+603 WSNPRIQP
-611 DLEAAIDLNFAE
+611 DLEAAINLNLAE
-623 EKAKLEQKAKDLE
+623 EKAKLKEK
-636 NEAKALVQGKLEKEL
+636 AKALEDDTKARAQEKLEKEL
-651 GVSTEDGQSVED
+651 GVSTQDGQSVED

>member
-1 MAGQRGRVLGLRC
+1 MKL
-14 LVVRPRVVQTN
+14 
-25 IGKSCMRLIWRI
+25 IGRI
-37 IWALLLAVVVTV
+37 IGALLLIAVVAV
-49 VLLLFLPADR
+49 VSLLFLPADR

-67 IQAQTGRDVSI
+67 IKAQTGRDVSI
-78 TGNVSMTLWPVLGV
+78 TGDVSMTFWPVLGV
-92 SAGKIEVG
+92 SAGEIEVG

-116 AIGIDTMA
+116 AIGIDAMA

-132 TNIEVASPT
+132 TNIEAASPT

-150 RANWIFTDASG
+150 RASWVFTDASG
-161 DAAIETGTTPDREAQ
+161 EAAIETETAPDREAQ

-192 DAESSDRV
+192 DAEGSDLV

-232 VVARIESFAGFIA
+232 VVATINGFAGFIA
-245 GDVQSLSAQIKTSGG
+245 GDVQPVVARIKTSGG

-270 MGDVAGRLGLKL
+270 AGDVAGRLGLKL

-290 ALGLGGADLPR
+290 ALGLDGADLPR
-301 GLGRSVDMTTDLTL
+301 GLGRSVDMDADLTL

-322 LRGLDADLGGN
+322 LRGMQADLGGN
-333 TVSGAA
+333 TITGAA
-339 DILLNGT
+339 DISLNGT
-346 PQINAQFS
+346 PQINAQIS
-354 AGALDLT
+354 AGALDLKGAT
-361 GVTLG
+361 QGDSSSAS
-366 ESAGTASGEGVGTG
+366 SAGSVGTG

-399 LMANSIDLGS
+399 LTASSIDLCS
-409 FKLGKTRALVKN
+409 FQLGKTRALIKN
-421 ERSRAVIEL
+421 DRSRMVFEM
-430 REVQAYGGTVSGEFV
+430 REVQAYDGTVSGEFV
-445 MNNRSGLSVGGKIF
+445 MNNRGGLSVGGKIF
-459 VKSISVQQVLM
+459 AKSVSVQKVLRDAM
-470 DALDMERLTG
+470 DVERLTG
-480 TGDAEM
+480 NGDAEI
-486 SFLGSGATVDA
+486 SFLGSGSNVDA
-497 IMRSLSGKGAVR
+497 IMRSLSGNGALR

-525 SGKGSGGTTVFDSLG
+525 SGNGSGGTTVFDSLG
-540 ATFTMDAGNLRNDDL
+540 ATSAINAGNLRNDDL
-555 LFVLPNFEARGKG
+555 LFVLPNYEARGKG
-568 RIGLGTQDID
+568 RVGLGAQDID

-603 WSDPRIKP
+603 WSNPRIQP
-611 DLEAAIDLNFAE
+611 DLEAAINLNLAE
-623 EKAKLEQKAKDLE
+623 EKAKLKEK
-636 NEAKALVQGKLEKEL
+636 AKALEDDTKARAQEKLEKEL

>member
-1 MAGQRGRVLGLRC
+1 MRMSGMKI
-14 LVVRPRVVQTN
+14 
-25 IGKSCMRLIWRI
+25 IGRI
-37 IWALLLAVVVTV
+37 IWALLLTVVVTV

-78 TGNVSMTLWPVLGV
+78 TGDVSMTLWPVLGV
-92 SAGKIEVG
+92 SAGEIEVG

-116 AIGIDTMA
+116 AIGIDAMA

-132 TNIEVASPT
+132 TNIEAASPT

-150 RANWIFTDASG
+150 RASWIFTDASG
-161 DAAIETGTTPDREAQ
+161 EAAIETGTTPDREAQ

-192 DAESSDRV
+192 DAEGSDLV

-232 VVARIESFAGFIA
+232 VVATINGFAGFIA
-245 GDVQSLSAQIKTSGG
+245 GDVQPVVARIKTSGG

-270 MGDVAGRLGLKL
+270 AGDVAGRLGLKL

-290 ALGLGGADLPR
+290 ALGLDGADLPR
-301 GLGRSVDMTTDLTL
+301 GLGRSVDMDADLTL

-322 LRGLDADLGGN
+322 LRGMQADLGGN
-333 TVSGAA
+333 TITGAA
-339 DILLNGT
+339 DISLNGT
-346 PQINAQFS
+346 PQINAQIS
-354 AGALDLT
+354 AGALDLKGAT
-361 GVTLG
+361 QGDSSSAS
-366 ESAGTASGEGVGTG
+366 SAGSVGTG

-399 LMANSIDLGS
+399 LTASSIDLGS
-409 FKLGKTRALVKN
+409 FQLGKTRALIKN
-421 ERSRAVIEL
+421 DRSRMVFEM
-430 REVQAYGGTVSGEFV
+430 REVQAYDGTVSGEFV
-445 MNNRSGLSVGGKIF
+445 MNNRGGLSVGGKIF
-459 VKSISVQQVLM
+459 AKSVSVQKVLRDAM
-470 DALDMERLTG
+470 DVERLTG
-480 TGDAEM
+480 NGDAEI
-486 SFLGSGATVDA
+486 SFLGSGSNVDA
-497 IMRSLSGKGAVR
+497 IMRSLSGNGALR

-525 SGKGSGGTTVFDSLG
+525 SGNGSGGTTVFDSLG
-540 ATFTMDAGNLRNDDL
+540 ATFAINAGNLRNDDL
-555 LFVLPNFEARGKG
+555 LFVLPNYEARGKG
-568 RIGLGTQDID
+568 RVGLGAQDID

-603 WSDPRIKP
+603 WSNPRIQP
-611 DLEAAIDLNFAE
+611 DLEAAINLNLAE
-623 EKAKLEQKAKDLE
+623 EKAKLKEK
-636 NEAKALVQGKLEKEL
+636 AKALEDDTKARAQEKLEKEL
-651 GVSTEDGQSVED
+651 GVSTQDGQSVED

>member
-1 MAGQRGRVLGLRC
+1 MKL
-14 LVVRPRVVQTN
+14 
-25 IGKSCMRLIWRI
+25 IGRI
-37 IWALLLAVVVTV
+37 IGALLLIAVVAV
-49 VLLLFLPADR
+49 VSLLFLPADR

-67 IQAQTGRDVSI
+67 IKAQTGRDVSI
-78 TGNVSMTLWPVLGV
+78 TGDVSMTLWPVLGV
-92 SAGKIEVG
+92 SAGEIEVG

-116 AIGIDTMA
+116 AIGIDAMA

-132 TNIEVASPT
+132 TNIEAASPT

-150 RANWIFTDASG
+150 RASWVFTDASG
-161 DAAIETGTTPDREAQ
+161 EAAIETETAPDREAQ

-192 DAESSDRV
+192 DAEGSDLV

-232 VVARIESFAGFIA
+232 VVATINGFAGFIA
-245 GDVQSLSAQIKTSGG
+245 GDVQPIVARIKTSGG
-260 SLSLNGRAST
+260 SLSLKGRAST
-270 MGDVAGRLGLKL
+270 AGDVAGRLGLKL

-290 ALGLGGADLPR
+290 ALGLDGADLPR
-301 GLGRSVDMTTDLTL
+301 GLGRSVDMDADLTL

-322 LRGLDADLGGN
+322 LRGMQADLDGN
-333 TVSGAA
+333 TITGAA
-339 DILLNGT
+339 DVSLNGT
-346 PQINAQFS
+346 PQFNAQIS
-354 AGALDLT
+354 AGALDLKGAT
-361 GVTLG
+361 QGDNSSAS
-366 ESAGTASGEGVGTG
+366 SAGSVGTG

-399 LMANSIDLGS
+399 LTASSIDLGS
-409 FKLGKTRALVKN
+409 FQLGKTRALIKN
-421 ERSRAVIEL
+421 DRSRMVFEM
-430 REVQAYGGTVSGEFV
+430 REVQAYDGTVSGEFV
-445 MNNRSGLSVGGKIF
+445 MNNRGGLSVGGKIF
-459 VKSISVQQVLM
+459 AKSVSVQKVLRDAM
-470 DALDMERLTG
+470 DVERLTG
-480 TGDAEM
+480 NGDAEI
-486 SFLGSGATVDA
+486 SFLGSGSNVDA
-497 IMRSLSGKGAVR
+497 IMRSLSGNGALR

-525 SGKGSGGTTVFDSLG
+525 SGNGSGGTTVFDSLG
-540 ATFTMDAGNLRNDDL
+540 ATFTINAGNLRNDDL
-555 LFVLPNFEARGKG
+555 LFVLPNYEARGKG
-568 RIGLGTQDID
+568 RVGLGAQEID

-603 WSDPRIKP
+603 WSNPRIQP
-611 DLEAAIDLNFAE
+611 DLEAAINLNLAE
-623 EKAKLEQKAKDLE
+623 EKAKLKEK
-636 NEAKALVQGKLEKEL
+636 AKALEDDTKARAQEKLEKEL

>member
-1 MAGQRGRVLGLRC
+1 MKI
-14 LVVRPRVVQTN
+14 
-25 IGKSCMRLIWRI
+25 IGRI
-37 IWALLLAVVVTV
+37 IGALLLIAVVAV
-49 VLLLFLPADR
+49 VSLLFLPADR

-67 IQAQTGRDVSI
+67 IKAQTGREVSI
-78 TGNVSMTLWPVLGV
+78 TGDVSMTLWPVLGV
-92 SAGKIEVG
+92 SAGEIEVG

-116 AIGIDTMA
+116 AIGIDAMA

-132 TNIEVASPT
+132 TNIEAASPT

-150 RANWIFTDASG
+150 RASWVFTDASG
-161 DAAIETGTTPDREAQ
+161 EAAIETETAPDREAQ

-192 DAESSDRV
+192 DAEGSDLV

-232 VVARIESFAGFIA
+232 VVATINGFAGFIA
-245 GDVQSLSAQIKTSGG
+245 GDVQPIVARIKTSGG
-260 SLSLNGRAST
+260 SLSLKGRAST
-270 MGDVAGRLGLKL
+270 AGDVAGRLGLKL

-290 ALGLGGADLPR
+290 ALGLDGADLPR
-301 GLGRSVDMTTDLTL
+301 GLGRSVDMDADLTL

-322 LRGLDADLGGN
+322 LRGMQADLDGN
-333 TVSGAA
+333 TITGAA
-339 DILLNGT
+339 DVSLNGT
-346 PQINAQFS
+346 PQFNAQIS
-354 AGALDLT
+354 AGALDLKGAT
-361 GVTLG
+361 QGDNSSAS
-366 ESAGTASGEGVGTG
+366 SAGSVGTG

-399 LMANSIDLGS
+399 LTASSIDLGS
-409 FKLGKTRALVKN
+409 FQLGKTRALIKN
-421 ERSRAVIEL
+421 DRSRMVFEM
-430 REVQAYGGTVSGEFV
+430 REVQAYDGTVSGEFV
-445 MNNRSGLSVGGKIF
+445 MNNRGGLSVGGKIF
-459 VKSISVQQVLM
+459 AKSVSVQKVLRDAM
-470 DALDMERLTG
+470 DVERLTG
-480 TGDAEM
+480 NGDAEI
-486 SFLGSGATVDA
+486 SFLGSGSNVDA
-497 IMRSLSGKGAVR
+497 IMRSLSGNGALR

-525 SGKGSGGTTVFDSLG
+525 SGNGSGGTTVFDSLG
-540 ATFTMDAGNLRNDDL
+540 ATFTINAGNLRNDDL
-555 LFVLPNFEARGKG
+555 LFVLPNYEARGKG
-568 RIGLGTQDID
+568 RVGLGAQEID

-603 WSDPRIKP
+603 WSNPRIQP
-611 DLEAAIDLNFAE
+611 DLEAAINLNLAE
-623 EKAKLEQKAKDLE
+623 EKAKLKEK
-636 NEAKALVQGKLEKEL
+636 AKALEDDTKARAQEKLEKEL

-668 LEDKLKGELFK
+668 LEDKLQGELFK

>member
-1 MAGQRGRVLGLRC
+1 MKI
-14 LVVRPRVVQTN
+14 
-25 IGKSCMRLIWRI
+25 IGRI
-37 IWALLLAVVVTV
+37 IWALLLTVVVTV

-78 TGNVSMTLWPVLGV
+78 TGDVSMTLWPVLGV
-92 SAGKIEVG
+92 SAGEIEVG

-116 AIGIDTMA
+116 AIGIDAMA

-132 TNIEVASPT
+132 TNIEAASPT

-150 RANWIFTDASG
+150 RASWVFTDASG
-161 DAAIETGTTPDREAQ
+161 EAAFETETTPDREAQ

-192 DAESSDRV
+192 DAEGSDLV

-232 VVARIESFAGFIA
+232 VVATINGFAGFIA
-245 GDVQSLSAQIKTSGG
+245 GDVQPVVARIKTSGG

-270 MGDVAGRLGLKL
+270 ARDVAGRLGLKL

-290 ALGLGGADLPR
+290 ALGLDGADLPR
-301 GLGRSVDMTTDLTL
+301 GLGRSVDMDADLTL

-322 LRGLDADLGGN
+322 LRGMQADLGGN
-333 TVSGAA
+333 TITGAA
-339 DILLNGT
+339 DISLNGT
-346 PQINAQFS
+346 PQINAQIS
-354 AGALDLT
+354 AGALDLKGAT
-361 GVTLG
+361 QGDSSSAS
-366 ESAGTASGEGVGTG
+366 SAGSVGTG
-380 WPKDRID
+380 WPKDSID
-387 ASGLAAFNGEIA
+387 ASGLAAFNGELA
-399 LMANSIDLGS
+399 LTASSIDLGS
-409 FKLGKTRALVKN
+409 FQLGKTRALIKN
-421 ERSRAVIEL
+421 DRSRMVFEM
-430 REVQAYGGTVSGEFV
+430 REVQAYDGTVSGEFV
-445 MNNRSGLSVGGKIF
+445 MNNRGGLSVGGKIF
-459 VKSISVQQVLM
+459 AKSVSVQKVLRDAM
-470 DALDMERLTG
+470 DVERLTG
-480 TGDAEM
+480 NGDAEI
-486 SFLGSGATVDA
+486 SFLGSGSNVDA
-497 IMRSLSGKGAVR
+497 IMRSLSGNGALR

-525 SGKGSGGTTVFDSLG
+525 SGNGSGGTTVFDSLG
-540 ATFTMDAGNLRNDDL
+540 ATFAINAGNLRNDDL
-555 LFVLPNFEARGKG
+555 LFVLPNYEARGKG
-568 RIGLGTQDID
+568 RVGLGAQDID

-603 WSDPRIKP
+603 WSNPRIQP
-611 DLEAAIDLNFAE
+611 DLEAAINLNLAE
-623 EKAKLEQKAKDLE
+623 EKAKLKEK
-636 NEAKALVQGKLEKEL
+636 AKALEDDTKARAQEKLEKEL
-651 GVSTEDGQSVED
+651 GVSTQDGQSVED

>member
-1 MAGQRGRVLGLRC
+1 MKL
-14 LVVRPRVVQTN
+14 
-25 IGKSCMRLIWRI
+25 IGRI
-37 IWALLLAVVVTV
+37 IGALLLIAVVAV
-49 VLLLFLPADR
+49 VSLLFLPADR

-67 IQAQTGRDVSI
+67 IKAQTGRDVSI
-78 TGNVSMTLWPVLGV
+78 TGDVSMTLWPVLGV
-92 SAGKIEVG
+92 SAGEIEVG

-116 AIGIDTMA
+116 AIGIDAMA

-132 TNIEVASPT
+132 TNIEAASPT

-150 RANWIFTDASG
+150 RASWVFTDASG
-161 DAAIETGTTPDREAQ
+161 EAAIETETAPDREAQ

-192 DAESSDRV
+192 DAEGSDLV

-232 VVARIESFAGFIA
+232 VVATINSFAGFIA
-245 GDVQSLSAQIKTSGG
+245 GDVQPVVARIKTSGG
-260 SLSLNGRAST
+260 SLALNGRAST
-270 MGDVAGRLGLKL
+270 AGDVAGRLGLKL

-290 ALGLGGADLPR
+290 ALGLDGADLPR
-301 GLGRSVDMTTDLTL
+301 GLGRSVDMDADLTL

-322 LRGLDADLGGN
+322 LRGMQADLDGN
-333 TVSGAA
+333 TITGAA
-339 DILLNGT
+339 DVSLNGT
-346 PQINAQFS
+346 PQFNAQIS
-354 AGALDLT
+354 AGALDLKGAT
-361 GVTLG
+361 QGDNSSVS
-366 ESAGTASGEGVGTG
+366 SAGSVGTG

-399 LMANSIDLGS
+399 LTASSIDLGS
-409 FKLGKTRALVKN
+409 FQLGKTRALIKN
-421 ERSRAVIEL
+421 DRSRMVFEM
-430 REVQAYGGTVSGEFV
+430 REVQAYDGTVSGEFV
-445 MNNRSGLSVGGKIF
+445 MNNRGGLSVGGKIF
-459 VKSISVQQVLM
+459 AKSVSVQKVLRDAM
-470 DALDMERLTG
+470 DVERLTG
-480 TGDAEM
+480 SGDAEI
-486 SFLGSGATVDA
+486 SFLGSGSNVDA
-497 IMRSLSGKGAVR
+497 IMRSLSGNGALR

-525 SGKGSGGTTVFDSLG
+525 SGNGSGGTTVFDSLG
-540 ATFTMDAGNLRNDDL
+540 ATFTINAGNLRNDDL
-555 LFVLPNFEARGKG
+555 LFVLPNYEARGKG
-568 RIGLGTQDID
+568 RVGMGAQEID

-603 WSDPRIKP
+603 WSNPRIQP
-611 DLEAAIDLNFAE
+611 DLEAAINLNLAE
-623 EKAKLEQKAKDLE
+623 EKAKLKEK
-636 NEAKALVQGKLEKEL
+636 AKALEDDTKARAQEKLEKEL

>member
-1 MAGQRGRVLGLRC
+1 MRMSGMKI
-14 LVVRPRVVQTN
+14 
-25 IGKSCMRLIWRI
+25 IGRI
-37 IWALLLAVVVTV
+37 IWALLLTVVVTV

-78 TGNVSMTLWPVLGV
+78 TGDVSMTLWPVLGV
-92 SAGKIEVG
+92 SAGEIEVG

-116 AIGIDTMA
+116 AIGIDAMA

-132 TNIEVASPT
+132 TNIEAASPT

-150 RANWIFTDASG
+150 RASWIFTDASG

-192 DAESSDRV
+192 DAEGSDLV

-232 VVARIESFAGFIA
+232 VVATINGFAGFIA
-245 GDVQSLSAQIKTSGG
+245 GDVQPVVARIKTSGG

-270 MGDVAGRLGLKL
+270 AGDVAGRLGLKL

-290 ALGLGGADLPR
+290 ALGLDGADLPR
-301 GLGRSVDMTTDLTL
+301 GLGRSVDMDADLTL

-322 LRGLDADLGGN
+322 LRGMQADLGGN
-333 TVSGAA
+333 TITGAA
-339 DILLNGT
+339 DISLNGT
-346 PQINAQFS
+346 PQINAQIS
-354 AGALDLT
+354 AGALDLKGAT
-361 GVTLG
+361 QGDSSSAS
-366 ESAGTASGEGVGTG
+366 SAGSVGTG

-399 LMANSIDLGS
+399 LTASSIDLCS
-409 FKLGKTRALVKN
+409 FQLGKTRALIKN
-421 ERSRAVIEL
+421 DRSRMVFEM
-430 REVQAYGGTVSGEFV
+430 REVQAYDGTVSGEFV
-445 MNNRSGLSVGGKIF
+445 MNNRGGLSVGGKIF
-459 VKSISVQQVLM
+459 AKSVSVQKVLRDAM
-470 DALDMERLTG
+470 DVERLTG
-480 TGDAEM
+480 NGDAEI
-486 SFLGSGATVDA
+486 SFLSSGSNVDA
-497 IMRSLSGKGAVR
+497 IMRSLSGNGALR

-525 SGKGSGGTTVFDSLG
+525 SGNGSGGTTVFDSLG
-540 ATFTMDAGNLRNDDL
+540 ATFAINAGNLRNDDL
-555 LFVLPNFEARGKG
+555 LFVLPNYEARGKG
-568 RIGLGTQDID
+568 RVGLGAQDID

-603 WSDPRIKP
+603 WSNPRIQP
-611 DLEAAIDLNFAE
+611 DLEAAINLNLAE
-623 EKAKLEQKAKDLE
+623 EKAKLKEK
-636 NEAKALVQGKLEKEL
+636 AKALEDDTKARAQEKLEKEL
-651 GVSTEDGQSVED
+651 GVSTQDGQSVED

>member
-1 MAGQRGRVLGLRC
+1 MRMSGMKI
-14 LVVRPRVVQTN
+14 
-25 IGKSCMRLIWRI
+25 IGRI
-37 IWALLLAVVVTV
+37 IWALLLTVVVTV

-78 TGNVSMTLWPVLGV
+78 TGDVSMTLWPVLGV
-92 SAGKIEVG
+92 SAGEIEVG

-116 AIGIDTMA
+116 AIGIDAMA

-132 TNIEVASPT
+132 TNIEAASPT

-150 RANWIFTDASG
+150 RASWVFTDASG
-161 DAAIETGTTPDREAQ
+161 EAAIETETTPDREAQ

-192 DAESSDRV
+192 DAEGSDLV

-232 VVARIESFAGFIA
+232 VVATINGFAGFIA
-245 GDVQSLSAQIKTSGG
+245 GDVQPVVARIKTSGG

-270 MGDVAGRLGLKL
+270 AGDVAGRLGLKL

-290 ALGLGGADLPR
+290 ALGLDGADLPR
-301 GLGRSVDMTTDLTL
+301 GLGRSVDMDADLTL

-322 LRGLDADLGGN
+322 LRGMQADLDGN
-333 TVSGAA
+333 TITGAA
-339 DILLNGT
+339 DVSLNGT
-346 PQINAQFS
+346 PQINAQIS
-354 AGALDLT
+354 AGALDLKGAT
-361 GVTLG
+361 QGDSSSAS
-366 ESAGTASGEGVGTG
+366 SAGSVSTG

-399 LMANSIDLGS
+399 LTASSIDLGS
-409 FKLGKTRALVKN
+409 FQLGKTRALIKN
-421 ERSRAVIEL
+421 DRSRMVFEM
-430 REVQAYGGTVSGEFV
+430 REVQAYDGTVSGEFV
-445 MNNRSGLSVGGKIF
+445 MNNRGGLSVGGKIF
-459 VKSISVQQVLM
+459 AKSVSVQKVLRDAM
-470 DALDMERLTG
+470 DVERLTG
-480 TGDAEM
+480 NGDAEI
-486 SFLGSGATVDA
+486 SFLGSGSNVDA
-497 IMRSLSGKGAVR
+497 IMRSLSGNGALR

-525 SGKGSGGTTVFDSLG
+525 SGNGSGGTTVFDSLG
-540 ATFTMDAGNLRNDDL
+540 ATFAVNAGNLRNDDL
-555 LFVLPNFEARGKG
+555 LFVLPNYEARGKG
-568 RIGLGTQDID
+568 RVGLGAQDID

-603 WSDPRIKP
+603 WSNPRIQP
-611 DLEAAIDLNFAE
+611 DLEAAINLNLAE
-623 EKAKLEQKAKDLE
+623 EKAKLKEK
-636 NEAKALVQGKLEKEL
+636 AKALEDDTKARAQEKLEKEL